1 MLKRLL
7 LPLFLAAASVVHA
20 TSVVTH
26 FHGLLDRYYEDYLA
40 LYPIDA
46 AVFGDNDARYEAVW
60 PNDISAEHRAKVA
73 AMCDKYLAAL
83 ATYDRAKLS
92 PTEQLS
98 YDTLKWSLTARRE
111 LGTHF
116 FHLLPVSQFSSPTL
130 TFAQMASGK
139 SLHPFKTA
147 RDFRDFISRAQGF
160 SAWVDTAIANMK
172 EGVAKGVVQPR
183 ILMERVLPQLEPL
196 MADDAAGNILFG
208 PLAMLPVDLSAV
220 AKDQLAADY
229 RAAVRETMIPA
240 YARLHAYLQAD
251 YLPHCRTTSGIGA
264 LPGGAAA
271 YASAVRWQTTTDL
284 TPEQIHEIGLREVTR
299 IKGEMEKIRVRV
311 GFKGTLPEFLKFVAT
326 DPSFSPFKS
335 DEEVLAAYRAI
346 EGRIM
351 AQVPKFFG
359 HLPRTKFEVRAT
371 EKFRAATAAHEYQP
385 GTADGSRPGV
395 FYVPIPDLKR
405 YRNPRMENLF
415 LHEAIPGHH
424 FQISLTVKNTTLPK
438 FRRYDGNNAYIEGWA
453 LYTEALGPELG
464 LYSDPYQYLGMLY
477 GDMHRAVRLVVDTGM
492 HAKGWTREQ
501 AMDFGRDAEG
511 DLPNLVSETERYMA
525 NPGQALGYKIGQLKI
540 RELRTR
546 AETKL
551 GPKFDIKDFHDQILL
566 PGALPLSVLEAQIDA
581 WVATRAGK

>member
-1 MLKRLL
+1 MLQRLL
-7 LPLFLAAASVVHA
+7 LTLCLLSATTLRAAPSFPAM
-20 TSVVTH
+20 
-26 FHGLLDRYYEDYLA
+26 LDAYYEEYLA
-40 LYPIDA
+40 LFPVTA
-46 AVFGDNDARYEAVW
+46 AEYGDSDTRYEAVW

-196 MADDAAGNILFG
+196 MADDVAGNILFG

-311 GFKGTLPEFLKFVAT
+311 GFKGTLPEFLKFVAS
-326 DPSFSPFKS
+326 DPSFSPFQS

-424 FQISLTVKNTTLPK
+424 FQISLTVENTTLPK

-566 PGALPLSVLEAQIDA
+566 PGALPLSVLEAHIDA

>member
-1 MLKRLL
+1 MLQRLL
-7 LPLFLAAASVVHA
+7 LTLCLLSAATLRAA
-20 TSVVTH
+20 TP
-26 FHGLLDRYYEDYLA
+26 FPAMLDAYYEEYLA
-40 LYPIDA
+40 LFPVTA
-46 AVFGDNDARYEAVW
+46 AEYGDSDPRYEAVW
-60 PNDISAEHRAKVA
+60 QNEITAEHRAKVA
-73 AMCDKYLAAL
+73 AMCDKYLEAL
-83 ATYDRAKLS
+83 ATYDRAGLT

-116 FHLLPVSQFSSPTL
+116 FHLLPVTQFASPTL

-139 SLHPFKTA
+139 SQHPFKTE
-147 RDFRDFISRAQGF
+147 RDFRNFISRAQGF
-160 SAWVDTAIANMK
+160 SLWVDTAIANMK
-172 EGVAKGVVQPR
+172 EGVAKGIVQPKV
-183 ILMERVLPQLEPL
+183 LMQRVLAQLEPL
-196 MADDAAGNILFG
+196 MADDPAKNILFG
-208 PLAMLPVDLSAV
+208 PLQMIPAD
-220 AKDQLAADY
+220 LAAAERDRLTADY
-229 RAAVRETMIPA
+229 SAAIRQIMLPA
-240 YARLHAYLQAD
+240 YARLHAYIKSD
-251 YLPHCRTTSGIGA
+251 YLAHCRDTAGIGA
-264 LPGGAAA
+264 LPGGKEA

-359 HLPRTKFEVRAT
+359 HLPRTKFEIRAT
-371 EKFRAATAAHEYQP
+371 EKFRAATAAHEYLP

-395 FYVPIPDLKR
+395 FYVPISDLKR
-405 YRNPRMENLF
+405 YRIPRMENLF

-424 FQISLTVKNTTLPK
+424 FQLSLTVENASLPK

-453 LYTEALGPELG
+453 LYTEALGSELG
-464 LYSDPYQYLGMLY
+464 LYADPYQYLGMLY

-511 DLPNLVSETERYMA
+511 ELPNLVSETERYMA
-525 NPGQALGYKIGQLKI
+525 WPGQALGYKIGQLKI
-540 RELRTR
+540 RELRAA
-546 AETKL
+546 AEKQL
-551 GPKFDIKDFHDQILL
+551 GPKFDIRAFHDLVL
-566 PGALPLSVLEAQIDA
+566 MEGALPLSVLEARVQAWAGQIA
-581 WVATRAGK
+581 SK